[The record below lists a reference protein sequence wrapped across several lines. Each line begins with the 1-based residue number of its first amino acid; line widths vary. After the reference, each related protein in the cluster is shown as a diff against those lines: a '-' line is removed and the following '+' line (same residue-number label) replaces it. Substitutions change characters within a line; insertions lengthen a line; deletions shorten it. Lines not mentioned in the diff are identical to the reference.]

1 MHWRAP
7 LWSNMPS
14 ALPAGRATFRI
25 MQYGFVLDQRRC
37 IGCHA
42 CTVACKS
49 ENDVPLGD
57 FRTWVK
63 YTEVGEF
70 PAVKRHFAVLRCNQ
84 CTDAPCVTVCP
95 VTALHKRD
103 DGIVDLDKD
112 VCIGCKACMQACP
125 YDALALNEDTGGA
138 EKCHFCAHRV
148 EQNLKPA
155 CEVVCP
161 ETAIISGDLHDPE
174 SPASKILAE
183 VGGSKVRRPEQGTG
197 PNVFYLGAHDAS
209 LEPGTAKEEDMYLW
223 SDRRLPKPEL
233 PEKDQQSLQ
242 RNDARVALDVN
253 HKVHWG
259 WKVSA
264 YLLTK
269 GIAAGACLW
278 APFLAMSGVGS
289 DFARNYLP
297 EILGLLFL
305 VVTNIL
311 LVWDLK
317 RPKLF
322 LTIITRPNM
331 TSWLVKGA
339 YVLMA
344 FGAITTASI
353 GARFFELHGL
363 ADGLR
368 WVNILAA
375 SMTAAYT
382 AFLFAQC
389 EGRDLWQNTRLLLPH
404 LLVQALCVGGAILLP
419 FVPDTKLA
427 IAVVVLAVVHQLFG
441 LLERFGKHETHNAK
455 MAAALL
461 PGIKAWKGTNLSAF
475 YFGMGM
481 TTLAGLVGL
490 LLVLGGAANP
500 VALVFCALVGW
511 FGLFLYEQA
520 YVRAGQ
526 LPPLS

>member
-1 MHWRAP
+1 
-7 LWSNMPS
+7 
-14 ALPAGRATFRI
+14 

-49 ENDVPLGD
+49 ENEVPLGD

-63 YTEVGEF
+63 YTEVGDF

-95 VTALHKRD
+95 VTALHKRP

-125 YDALALNEDTGGA
+125 YDALALNEETGGA

-148 EQNLKPA
+148 EQGLKPA

-161 ETAIISGDLHDPE
+161 ETAIISGDMHDPE
-174 SPASKILAE
+174 SPVSKILAE
-183 VGGSKVRRPEQGTG
+183 AGGASVRRPEQGTG
-197 PNVFYLGAHDAS
+197 PNVFYLGAHPSA
-209 LEPGTAKEEDMYLW
+209 LEPGTAKEEDMYIW

-233 PEKDQQSLQ
+233 PELDRAELQ
-242 RNDARVALDVN
+242 RDDARVALNVD

-264 YLLTK
+264 YLVTK
-269 GIAAGACLW
+269 GIAAGAVLW

-297 EILGLLFL
+297 ELLALFFL
-305 VVTNIL
+305 VATNAL
-311 LVWDLK
+311 LVLDLK

-322 LTIITRPNM
+322 LTIILRPN
-331 TSWLVKGA
+331 TKSWLVKGA
-339 YVLMA
+339 WVLMA
-344 FGAITTASI
+344 FGGITSASLFSRLLGWDRI
-353 GARFFELHGL
+353 
-363 ADGLR
+363 ADELR
-368 WVNILAA
+368 WANLIAG

-389 EGRDLWQNTRLLLPH
+389 EGRDLWQNTRILLPH
-404 LLVQALCVGGAILLP
+404 LLVQALFVGGAIMLP
-419 FVPDTKLA
+419 FVPDIKLA
-427 IAVVVLAVVHQLFG
+427 VAVLILAVIHQAFG

-461 PGIKAWKGTNLSAF
+461 PGVKAWQGSGLSAF
-475 YFGMGM
+475 YFGMG
-481 TTLAGLVGL
+481 TTSLTAVLSL
-490 LLVLGGAANP
+490 MLVLGGAANP
-500 VALVFCALVGW
+500 SALVACALLGQV
-511 FGLFLYEQA
+511 GLFLYEQA

>member
-1 MHWRAP
+1 
-7 LWSNMPS
+7 
-14 ALPAGRATFRI
+14 

-49 ENDVPLGD
+49 ENEVPLGD

-95 VTALHKRD
+95 VTALHKRP

-125 YDALALNEDTGGA
+125 YDALALNEETGGA

-161 ETAIISGDLHDPE
+161 ETAIISGDLHDPQ
-174 SPASKILAE
+174 SPVSKILAE

-209 LEPGTAKEEDMYLW
+209 LEPGTAKEEDMYIW
-223 SDRRLPKPEL
+223 SDRRLPKADL
-233 PEKDQQSLQ
+233 PEKDQQALQ
-242 RNDARVALDVN
+242 RDDARVVLDVN

-269 GIAAGACLW
+269 GVAAGAVLW
-278 APFLAMSGVGS
+278 APFLAMTNVGS
-289 DFARNYLP
+289 EFARNYLP
-297 EILGLLFL
+297 ELLGLFFL
-305 VVTNIL
+305 VLTNVL
-311 LVWDLK
+311 LVMDLK

-322 LTIITRPNM
+322 LTIILRPNM
-331 TSWLVKGA
+331 KSWLVKGA

-344 FGAITTASI
+344 FGAITSASI
-353 GARFFELHGL
+353 AARFFGLTAL

-368 WVNILAA
+368 WANLVAA

-389 EGRDLWQNTRLLLPH
+389 EGRDLWQNTRVLLPH
-404 LLVQALCVGGAILLP
+404 LLVQALCVGGAIMLP

-427 IAVVVLAVVHQLFG
+427 IAVVILAVVHQVFG
-441 LLERFGKHETHNAK
+441 LLERFGKHDTHNAK

-461 PGIKAWKGTNLSAF
+461 PGVKVWKGSGLSAF
-475 YFGMGM
+475 YFGMGT
-481 TTLAGLVGL
+481 TTLASLIGM

-500 VALVFCALVGW
+500 IALVFCALVSW
-511 FGLFLYEQA
+511 IGLFLYEQA
-520 YVRAGQ
+520 YVRAAQ
-526 LPPLS
+526 LPPLA